1 MKNQIRI
8 GEILIKKKYITK
20 KQLDNA
26 LNEKSSKPTGQVL
39 IEMGFV
45 TENEINEAL
54 TEQTLA
60 QKAQE
65 KIHDAVTNPI
75 QHKLLWFIVIFA
87 IIGIVTIYTIVTG
100 RVGDDIIANKEK
112 NKVQAEYIN
121 ANTVKQ
127 KKLRLRYVGHSSKL
141 KEIEDSTFRIKDRAS
156 NFKKDTDSEI
166 KRIDS
171 DMYYT
176 SNILNDQDSI
186 ITEELSDLN
195 DRFFSYRNKSK
206 ISISSLEKMN
216 NLLRTRIDGLES
228 KLIDLEK
235 KLNDKK
241 K

>member
-26 LNEKSSKPTGQVL
+26 LKEKSSKPTGQVL

-45 TENEINEAL
+45 TEKEINEAL

-75 QHKLLWFIVIFA
+75 EHKLLWFIVVFA

-100 RVGDDIIANKEK
+100 KVGDDIIANKEK
-112 NKVQAEYIN
+112 NKAQAEYIN

-127 KKLRLRYVGHSSKL
+127 KKLRLRYVGHNSKL
-141 KEIEDSTFRIKDRAS
+141 KEIEDSTFKIKDRAY

>member
-1 MKNQIRI
+1 MKNEIRI

-20 KQLDNA
+20 KQLTNA
-26 LNEKSSKPTGQVL
+26 LDKKSNKPTGQVL
-39 IEMGFV
+39 IDMGFV
-45 TENEINEAL
+45 TEKEIKEAL
-54 TEQTLA
+54 SEQTLA

-75 QHKLLWFIVIFA
+75 QHKLLWFIVVFA

-100 RVGDDIIANKEK
+100 SVGDDIMANKEK
-112 NKVQAEYIN
+112 NKAQAEYIN

-127 KKLRLRYVGHSSKL
+127 KKLRLRYVGHNSKL
-141 KEIEDSTFRIKDRAS
+141 KEIEDSTSKIKDRAS

-171 DMYYT
+171 DMYY
-176 SNILNDQDSI
+176 SNNISNDKDSI
-186 ITEELSDLN
+186 ISEELSDLN

-216 NLLRTRIDGLES
+216 KLLRTRID
-228 KLIDLEK
+228 DLENKIINLEKVLTEEK
-235 KLNDKK
+235 K
-241 K
+241 